1 MITNT
6 RRETDRAENHWD
18 LVRRLENLTE
28 EIPYRI
34 KIYKNQV
41 SHFLSI
47 DKKLTALQVKADKN
61 ATASVVGKIEVMGRD
76 YVSAYRRCK
85 LSYSDITKDIKNT
98 ELLFSELSDYYLS
111 HGNRKAA
118 KRVNKSSV
126 KFDMD
131 ARKSL
136 EAAFNLMNSVSNLS
150 YLEALKEKTEIK
162 NEGDARFEEP
172 IKSPEKEIPFDK
184 RFEHEQMEKRPENEQ
199 RREPQPRSQYRPVRQ
214 NHINYEPY
222 TYNMPINF
230 QPVPSFNIAP
240 ISIDV
245 NRAVESAVDR
255 FEELF
260 EARIASYLEAYKIP
274 EGEPRVSSE
283 EAEASSLVLDAAA
296 ENLGFAA
303 DKLSELLDKAT
314 ALLSG
319 ITEISRAYSELEEK
333 HKAAVES
340 ARALSDM
347 QRALT
352 REIQGIQVTQKVITQ
367 DQAQVKEEQSAILE
381 KQKEILVAQGELSE
395 GAAKIFEEQ
404 TALIKRREELDGA
417 INEIGA
423 LYSEI
428 AAHED
433 EILRRGNKALEAQRA
448 LTEKQGELTEMQREA
463 LAAHRRQ
470 VRSQKA
476 INEKA
481 EK

>member
-1 MITNT
+1 MITDI

-28 EIPYRI
+28 EVPYRI

-41 SHFLSI
+41 AHLLSI
-47 DKKLTALQVKADKN
+47 DKKLTSLQDKADKN
-61 ATASVVGKIEVMGRD
+61 ATASIVGKIEVMGRD
-76 YVSAYRRCK
+76 YVSAYRRCNS
-85 LSYSDITKDIKNT
+85 SYSDITKDIENT
-98 ELLFSELSDYYLS
+98 AQLFSQLSDYYLS
-111 HGNRKAA
+111 RGNRKAA
-118 KRVNKSSV
+118 KRVQKSSV
-126 KFDMD
+126 KFDRDMRR
-131 ARKSL
+131 AL
-136 EAAFNLMNSVSNLS
+136 EPAFNSMNSISNLS
-150 YLEALKEKTEIK
+150 YLRALEENEELKKEEF
-162 NEGDARFEEP
+162 ESFEEP
-172 IKSPEKEIPFDK
+172 VKAPEKEIPLD
-184 RFEHEQMEKRPENEQ
+184 KRPEYEQ
-199 RREPQPRSQYRPVRQ
+199 RREPQNNPYRPAS
-214 NHINYEPY
+214 NNKHGYEQYKAPV
-222 TYNMPINF
+222 NF

-255 FEELF
+255 FEKLF
-260 EARIASYLEAYKIP
+260 EERIAAYLEAYKIP

-283 EAEASSLVLDAAA
+283 EAEASSLVIDAAA

-381 KQKEILVAQGELSE
+381 KQKEILAAQGELSE

-404 TALIKRREELDGA
+404 TALIKRREELDGTA
-417 INEIGA
+417 KEIEA

-428 AAHED
+428 ASCED